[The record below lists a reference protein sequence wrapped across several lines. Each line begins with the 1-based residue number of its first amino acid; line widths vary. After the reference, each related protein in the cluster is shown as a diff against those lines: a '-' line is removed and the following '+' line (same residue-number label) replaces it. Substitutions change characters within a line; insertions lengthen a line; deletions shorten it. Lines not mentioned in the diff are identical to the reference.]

1 MPGRP
6 LIYWDACVFISILK
20 GEYSD
25 LVRARIAEL
34 DRQHLRGDIV
44 LMTSALTRVE
54 VFENQ
59 APKKAIDAYRRLRER
74 ASFQEV
80 ALDPKIADR
89 ARLIREGIE
98 AAGRSSGLPR
108 LTTPDAIH
116 LATALIYEADELHT
130 DEKALASFSKHP
142 DICPRL
148 LVCPPRSNQDT
159 LLA

>member
-1 MPGRP
+1 MPGRRV
-6 LIYWDACVFISILK
+6 IYWDACVFISILK

-25 LVRARIAEL
+25 VVKARIAEL

-59 APKKAIDAYRRLRER
+59 SPKKAIDAYRRLRER
-74 ASFQEV
+74 ATFQEV
-80 ALDPKIADR
+80 AVDPKVADR
-89 ARLIREGIE
+89 ARLLRETLEGG
-98 AAGRSSGLPR
+98 GRSAGLPK

-116 LATALIYEADELHT
+116 LATALLYEADELHT

-142 DICPRL
+142 EICPRL

-159 LLA
+159 LLS